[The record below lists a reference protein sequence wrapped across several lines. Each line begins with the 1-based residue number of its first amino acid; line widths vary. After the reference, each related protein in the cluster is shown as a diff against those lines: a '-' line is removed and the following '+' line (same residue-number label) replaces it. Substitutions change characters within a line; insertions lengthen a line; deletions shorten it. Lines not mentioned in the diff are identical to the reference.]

1 MINKDSF
8 EERRKVWR
16 RDFPWTEQLVY
27 FHHAFNSPL
36 PLPVITEVMD
46 YFNKQSYMG
55 FVQPDAKPKIDLA
68 RKNVADS
75 IGAKASEIAFT
86 QSYTEGLNIA
96 TSNIDWLGKDNV
108 VIGEGDYF
116 STIVHFVNLVSNKK
130 DVELRII
137 PMDKNGFLSTEEAKM
152 LIDEGTA
159 LVHIVHVPNGVGTVQ
174 PVREIFDYA
183 RKRGAWT
190 IIDAAQSTGIVPHSV
205 KELNCD
211 FYSSVGKKWLMGPV
225 GTAFF
230 WCREDLIES
239 LKPPIV
245 GKHFV
250 NYDLNNVELVDTA
263 ERFESTTPNQPGIVG
278 LGEAVRYWE
287 KISVEAIA
295 ASIYELIKY
304 LIERLVDD
312 CNAAIIGTQDVSKR
326 TGITCFQ
333 LENVQESKV
342 VEVLKHKYNIVCGS
356 RVNLTPARKA
366 FSGDVVR
373 VSTHYYNSLE
383 DIDRLIQALLEI
395 QKNKIN

>member
-1 MINKDSF
+1 MINEQCF
-8 EERRKVWR
+8 EEKRKAWR
-16 RDFPWTEQLVY
+16 KDFPWTERMIY

-36 PLPVITEVMD
+36 PLPAITEVMD
-46 YFNKQSYMG
+46 YFNKQTYMG
-55 FVQPDAKPKIDLA
+55 FVQPDTKPKIDLA
-68 RKNVADS
+68 RKNVADT

-86 QSYTEGLNIA
+86 QSYTEGLNIV
-96 TSNIDWLGKDNV
+96 TSNINWLGKNNV

-116 STIVHFVNLVSNKK
+116 STIVHFVNQISNKK

-137 PMDKNGFLSTEEAKM
+137 PMNKKGFLSTEKAKS

-174 PVREIFDYA
+174 PVGEIFDYA
-183 RKRGAWT
+183 RKRGART
-190 IIDAAQSTGIVPHSV
+190 IVDAAQSTGIVPHTV
-205 KELNCD
+205 NELNCD

-230 WCREDLIES
+230 WSREDLIES

-250 NYDLNNVELVDTA
+250 SYDLNNVELVNTA

-287 KISVEAIA
+287 KIGVETIA
-295 ASIYELIKY
+295 ASINELIKY

-312 CNAAIIGTQDVSKR
+312 CNAVIIGTQDTSKR

-333 LENVQESKV
+333 LENLNESKV
-342 VEVLKHKYNIVCGS
+342 VEILKQKYHIVCGS
-356 RVNLTPARKA
+356 RVNLTPARKV

-395 QKNKIN
+395 QKNKTS